1 MYRSFKSC
9 RRITKD
15 PFRKG
20 SKVVHSSAF
29 ILYLKQQ
36 VDTLSKDIEAKDIN
50 DLSIKISLDKMK
62 LLSDYFPDVSRIYE
76 KNCQSF
82 SEI

>member
-1 MYRSFKSC
+1 M
-9 RRITKD
+9 KD

-50 DLSIKISLDKMK
+50 DLLIKISLDKMK
-62 LLSDYFPDVSRIYE
+62 LLSDYFPDVSSYI
-76 KNCQSF
+76 
-82 SEI
+82 

>member
-1 MYRSFKSC
+1 M
-9 RRITKD
+9 KD

-50 DLSIKISLDKMK
+50 DLVVWIK
-62 LLSDYFPDVSRIYE
+62 
-76 KNCQSF
+76 
-82 SEI
+82 